1 MMVYAYSRY
10 TVRLTPYS
18 KVSLVEC
25 LRARLKEYMP
35 PWHHDARGMEKAVAK
50 YGLEFGWV

>member
-1 MMVYAYSRY
+1 MVYAYSRY